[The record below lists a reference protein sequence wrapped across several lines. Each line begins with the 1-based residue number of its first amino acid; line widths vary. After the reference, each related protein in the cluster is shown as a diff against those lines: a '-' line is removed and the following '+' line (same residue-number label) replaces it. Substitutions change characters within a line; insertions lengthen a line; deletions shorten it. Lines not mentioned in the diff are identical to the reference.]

1 MKIVIQTQYKE
12 NYAWNED
19 GTLGTG
25 ADAYWKFKGGD
36 TYIVNDVTA
45 DQAQLSTF
53 WDKLE
58 AMVTYSNDASMEYI
72 LDMEVVDEA
81 DFKLEDHI
89 QPWETPTYLNMRP
102 SGDLAFAKRVYK
114 NDPEY
119 GYMRSEIAEKVETW
133 TALPRCERED
143 YFCQFKM
150 EDGALLSSEQLQSFL
165 EAA

>member
-25 ADAYWKFKGGD
+25 ADAYWKYKGGD
-36 TYIVNDVTA
+36 TYIVEDVTP

-58 AMVTYSNDASMEYI
+58 ALVTYSNDASAEYI

-81 DFKLEDHI
+81 NFKLEDHI
-89 QPWETPTYLNMRP
+89 EPWENPTFIRVRP
-102 SGDLAFAKRVYK
+102 SGNLAFARKVTQ
-114 NDPEY
+114 NGEY

-133 TALPRCERED
+133 TALPRQERED

-150 EDGALLSSEQLQSFL
+150 EDGSLLSSEQLNEFL
-165 EAA
+165 TEAA

>member
-36 TYIVNDVTA
+36 TYIVENVTA

-58 AMVTYSNDASMEYI
+58 TLVTYTNDASMEYI
-72 LDMEVVDEA
+72 LDMKVIDDA

-89 QPWETPTYLNMRP
+89 EPWETVTYLTMRP
-102 SGDLAFAKRVYK
+102 SGNLAFAKKVTQ
-114 NDPEY
+114 NGEY
-119 GYMRSEIAEKVETW
+119 GYMRSEISEKIETW
-133 TALPRCERED
+133 TALPRQERED

-150 EDGALLSSEQLQSFL
+150 EDGSLLSSEQLKEFL
-165 EAA
+165 TEAA